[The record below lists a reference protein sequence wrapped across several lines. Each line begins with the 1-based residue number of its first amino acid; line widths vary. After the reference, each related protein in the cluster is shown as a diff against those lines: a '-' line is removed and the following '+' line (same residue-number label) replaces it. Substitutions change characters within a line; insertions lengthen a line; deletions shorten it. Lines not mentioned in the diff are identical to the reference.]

1 MYIAEY
7 KQKIKS
13 SLLNYD
19 TDWKNLPWQQ
29 IQLRISRIMKQIFIA
44 SKKNNLIYVYK
55 LQNYLLNC
63 NEIKV
68 LLIDQILL
76 KITLYYTSYK
86 NIQLLVKSI
95 NKFRLLYTIFTKIP
109 KKSGTFYIIVEHI
122 KQTLICLSI
131 KPSWNARIPKC
142 RYKLNQQSILN
153 LSTNKKTFCYKL
165 LIVHIIKKLMS
176 SNYLDNS
183 ISNWIYN
190 KKYFH
195 LCNLYNLN
203 YKDFFKQNEINKSII
218 SKLNSNSLSDLI
230 DKVMLHDLYWY
241 NFSYIK
247 NNNLSNQLRN
257 DYLLNETVDLIDIVK
272 INEDLKKDGKKP
284 AVFERILLGIT
295 KASLQ
300 TKSFISAAS
309 FQETTR
315 VLTDASIRGKV
326 YTLEGLK

>member
-13 SLLNYD
+13 SLLNCD

-153 LSTNKKTFCYKL
+153 LSTYFK
-165 LIVHIIKKLMS
+165 IVKKL
-176 SNYLDNS
+176 
-183 ISNWIYN
+183 
-190 KKYFH
+190 
-195 LCNLYNLN
+195 
-203 YKDFFKQNEINKSII
+203 
-218 SKLNSNSLSDLI
+218 
-230 DKVMLHDLYWY
+230 
-241 NFSYIK
+241 SY
-247 NNNLSNQLRN
+247 
-257 DYLLNETVDLIDIVK
+257 
-272 INEDLKKDGKKP
+272 
-284 AVFERILLGIT
+284 
-295 KASLQ
+295 
-300 TKSFISAAS
+300 
-309 FQETTR
+309 
-315 VLTDASIRGKV
+315 
-326 YTLEGLK
+326 